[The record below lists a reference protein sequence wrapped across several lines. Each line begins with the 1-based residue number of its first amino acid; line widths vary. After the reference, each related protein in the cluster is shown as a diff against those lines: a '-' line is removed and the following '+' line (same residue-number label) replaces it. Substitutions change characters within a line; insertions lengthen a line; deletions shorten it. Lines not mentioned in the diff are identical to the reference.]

1 MISIA
6 TRDAL
11 MDRALPSCVLSPASE
26 RGMCGVDRPEHG
38 TGVSA
43 FGPFTRGRGYA
54 DMPQVQIDSTTVAV
68 NGTSKAV
75 LVDGTS
81 GPRSWSPPV

>member
-11 MDRALPSCVLSPASE
+11 TNGALPSCALSPASE
-26 RGMCGVDRPEHG
+26 RGMCGGTRPEQG
-38 TGVSA
+38 TSVSA
-43 FGPFTRGRGYA
+43 FGPFTRIRGYA
-54 DMPQVQIDSTTVAV
+54 DMPQVQITSTTVAV